1 MTPNRAIDAPAL
13 FSIRPAHE
21 PDAAAIAEVHRSSVR
36 SLCARHYSV
45 AQLEAWFEDRPP
57 NMYSKA
63 IREERVWL
71 AMDADDVLG
80 FLEIRPAEIEK
91 LFVRPA
97 AVGRGIGSALLQ
109 LGIVEARSLA
119 HGAITSLALLNA
131 QTFYE
136 KHGFTKVGEGEILR
150 GKSQLPIQ
158 VARMQRS

>member
-1 MTPNRAIDAPAL
+1 MAAPTL
-13 FSIRPAHE
+13 FSIRPARQ

-71 AMDADDVLG
+71 AMGADDVLG

-91 LFVRPA
+91 LFVGRPP
-97 AVGRGIGSALLQ
+97 L
-109 LGIVEARSLA
+109 VEASGVPSCSLESSRHA
-119 HGAITSLALLNA
+119 HWRTG
-131 QTFYE
+131 
-136 KHGFTKVGEGEILR
+136 
-150 GKSQLPIQ
+150 P
-158 VARMQRS
+158 